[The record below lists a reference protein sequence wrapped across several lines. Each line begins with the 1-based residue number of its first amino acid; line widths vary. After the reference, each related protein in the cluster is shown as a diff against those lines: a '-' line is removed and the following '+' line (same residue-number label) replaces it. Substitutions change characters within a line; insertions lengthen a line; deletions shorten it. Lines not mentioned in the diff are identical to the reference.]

1 MQFVSQHIAYSYY
14 VKFFVQIIIQ
24 PQSAATTGSP
34 QLQLVGGQL
43 VQMPSG
49 QTVVYQPTQ
58 QADTGTQQQQIQ
70 TIQLQAP
77 GMPGDL
83 HFFHIHYYLPVFTTR
98 R

>member
-1 MQFVSQHIAYSYY
+1 
-14 VKFFVQIIIQ
+14 
-24 PQSAATTGSP
+24 
-34 QLQLVGGQL
+34 
-43 VQMPSG
+43 MPSG

-83 HFFHIHYYLPVFTTR
+83 HFFHIHCYLPVFTTR